1 MKCKHSSASEAG
13 SSKATNQDAY
23 LVDDRLGIH
32 LVCDG
37 MGGHRGGETAAQLAC
52 NTTLNYLRKHQ
63 EAILGFAAGTE
74 SKETLVDLVTSA
86 ILTANTE
93 IYRMAAAE
101 PSLAGMGTTLAML
114 LITGNLGIVAHVGS
128 SRVYLYRNDQLT
140 QLTKDHTLSQELID
154 RGLMTEA
161 KAAKWAYGRVLSR
174 ALGPMEAVVVNTLQL
189 DILPGDRFVLATDGI
204 TTALTADEIRAAL
217 ANSSQETAAE
227 QLVRASHAKN
237 HMDHSEDRSE
247 NDSDDATVIVAD
259 SLSDIS
265 ADINEEALQQAR
277 TWEVLQKTSSLQ
289 DMFLFRSLDPRSIM
303 QIVNNSVIM
312 YNDPSD
318 LLFNQGDV
326 EQNIYIILEG
336 DFEVL
341 VNDTVIAKLSR
352 GNHFGEMSWFSQEP
366 RSATVRCCSNSK
378 LLKVSALFLEGFIL
392 RSPEAGVL
400 ILRELARELSIRLR
414 ATNELSI
421 YQAN

>member
-1 MKCKHSSASEAG
+1 MKCKHSSASQAG

-37 MGGHRGGETAAQLAC
+37 MGCHRGGETAAQLAC

-63 EAILGFAAGTE
+63 ETILGFAAGTE
-74 SKETLVDLVTSA
+74 SKEPLVDLVTSA

-189 DILPGDRFVLATDGI
+189 DILPGDRFVLATDGV
-204 TTALTADEIRAAL
+204 TTALSADEIKAVL
-217 ANSSQETAAE
+217 ANSSEDSVA
-227 QLVRASHAKN
+227 QLLVQASHAN
-237 HMDHSEDRSE
+237 DHENRSE
-247 NDSDDATVIVAD
+247 NHSDDATVIVAD

-265 ADINEEALQQAR
+265 DEALQQAR

-303 QIVNNSVIM
+303 QIVSNSVIM

>member
-1 MKCKHSSASEAG
+1 MKCKHSSASQAG

-204 TTALTADEIRAAL
+204 TTALTADEIKAVL
-217 ANSSQETAAE
+217 ANSSQDTVA
-227 QLVRASHAKN
+227 QLLVQASHAN
-237 HMDHSEDRSE
+237 DHENRSE
-247 NDSDDATVIVAD
+247 NHSDDATVIVAD

-265 ADINEEALQQAR
+265 DEALQQAR

-303 QIVNNSVIM
+303 QIVSNSVIM

-400 ILRELARELSIRLR
+400 ILRELARELSMRLR
-414 ATNELSI
+414 ATNELILYS
-421 YQAN
+421 AN

>member
-1 MKCKHSSASEAG
+1 M
-13 SSKATNQDAY
+13 
-23 LVDDRLGIH
+23 
-32 LVCDG
+32 
-37 MGGHRGGETAAQLAC
+37 
-52 NTTLNYLRKHQ
+52 
-63 EAILGFAAGTE
+63 
-74 SKETLVDLVTSA
+74 
-86 ILTANTE
+86 
-93 IYRMAAAE
+93 
-101 PSLAGMGTTLAML
+101 
-114 LITGNLGIVAHVGS
+114 
-128 SRVYLYRNDQLT
+128 
-140 QLTKDHTLSQELID
+140 
-154 RGLMTEA
+154 
-161 KAAKWAYGRVLSR
+161 
-174 ALGPMEAVVVNTLQL
+174 
-189 DILPGDRFVLATDGI
+189 
-204 TTALTADEIRAAL
+204 
-217 ANSSQETAAE
+217 
-227 QLVRASHAKN
+227 
-237 HMDHSEDRSE
+237 
-247 NDSDDATVIVAD
+247 
-259 SLSDIS
+259 
-265 ADINEEALQQAR
+265 
-277 TWEVLQKTSSLQ
+277 LQKTSSLQ

-303 QIVNNSVIM
+303 QIVSNSVIM

>member
-1 MKCKHSSASEAG
+1 MKCKHSSASQAG

-23 LVDDRLGIH
+23 LVDDRLSIH

-86 ILTANTE
+86 ILTANSE

-189 DILPGDRFVLATDGI
+189 DILPGDRFVLATDGV
-204 TTALTADEIRAAL
+204 TTALTADEIKAVL
-217 ANSSQETAAE
+217 ANSSQDTVA
-227 QLVRASHAKN
+227 QLLVQASHAN
-237 HMDHSEDRSE
+237 DHENRSE
-247 NDSDDATVIVAD
+247 NHSDDATVIVAD

-265 ADINEEALQQAR
+265 DEALQQAR

-303 QIVNNSVIM
+303 QIVSNSVIM

-378 LLKVSALFLEGFIL
+378 LLKVSALFLESFIL

>member
-1 MKCKHSSASEAG
+1 MKCKHSSASQAG

-93 IYRMAAAE
+93 IYSMAAAE

-189 DILPGDRFVLATDGI
+189 DILPGDRFVLATDGV
-204 TTALTADEIRAAL
+204 TTALSADEIKAVL
-217 ANSSQETAAE
+217 ANSSEDSVA
-227 QLVRASHAKN
+227 QLLVQASHAN
-237 HMDHSEDRSE
+237 DHENRSE
-247 NDSDDATVIVAD
+247 NHSDDATVIVAD

-265 ADINEEALQQAR
+265 DEALQQAR

-303 QIVNNSVIM
+303 QIVSNSVIM

>member
-1 MKCKHSSASEAG
+1 MKCKHSSASQAG

-189 DILPGDRFVLATDGI
+189 DILPGDRFVLATDGV
-204 TTALTADEIRAAL
+204 TTALSADEIKAVL
-217 ANSSQETAAE
+217 ANSSQDTVA
-227 QLVRASHAKN
+227 QLLVQASHAN
-237 HMDHSEDRSE
+237 DHENRSE
-247 NDSDDATVIVAD
+247 NHSDDATVIVAD

-265 ADINEEALQQAR
+265 DEALQQAR

-303 QIVNNSVIM
+303 QIVSNSVIM

>member
-1 MKCKHSSASEAG
+1 MKCKHSSASQAG

-63 EAILGFAAGTE
+63 ETILGFAAGTE
-74 SKETLVDLVTSA
+74 SKEPLVDLVTSA

-204 TTALTADEIRAAL
+204 TTALTADEIKAVL
-217 ANSSQETAAE
+217 ANSSQDTVA
-227 QLVRASHAKN
+227 QLLVQASHAN
-237 HMDHSEDRSE
+237 DHENRSE
-247 NDSDDATVIVAD
+247 NHSDDATVIVAD

-265 ADINEEALQQAR
+265 DEALQQAR

-303 QIVNNSVIM
+303 QIVSNSVIM

-400 ILRELARELSIRLR
+400 ILRELARELSMRLR
-414 ATNELSI
+414 ATNELI
-421 YQAN
+421 LYRAN

>member
-1 MKCKHSSASEAG
+1 MKCKHSGASEAG

-63 EAILGFAAGTE
+63 ETILGFAAGTE
-74 SKETLVDLVTSA
+74 SKEPLVDLVTSA

-204 TTALTADEIRAAL
+204 TTALTADEIKAVL
-217 ANSSQETAAE
+217 ANSSQDTVA
-227 QLVRASHAKN
+227 QLLVQASHAN
-237 HMDHSEDRSE
+237 DHENRSE
-247 NDSDDATVIVAD
+247 NHSDDATVIVAD

-265 ADINEEALQQAR
+265 DEALQQAR

-303 QIVNNSVIM
+303 QIVSNSVIM

>member
-1 MKCKHSSASEAG
+1 MKCKHSSASQAG

-63 EAILGFAAGTE
+63 ETILGFAAGTE
-74 SKETLVDLVTSA
+74 SKEPLVDLVTSA

-189 DILPGDRFVLATDGI
+189 DILPGDRFVLATDGV
-204 TTALTADEIRAAL
+204 TTALSADEIKAVL
-217 ANSSQETAAE
+217 ANSSEDSVA
-227 QLVRASHAKN
+227 QLLVQASHAN
-237 HMDHSEDRSE
+237 DHENRSE
-247 NDSDDATVIVAD
+247 NHSDDATVIVAD

-265 ADINEEALQQAR
+265 DEALQQAR

-303 QIVNNSVIM
+303 QIVSNSVIM

-392 RSPEAGVL
+392 RSPEAGVQ

>member
-1 MKCKHSSASEAG
+1 MKCTHSSASQAG

-161 KAAKWAYGRVLSR
+161 KAAKWVYGRVLSR

-189 DILPGDRFVLATDGI
+189 DILPGDRFMLATDGV
-204 TTALTADEIRAAL
+204 TTALAEDKIRAAL
-217 ANSSQETAAE
+217 ANSSQDTVA
-227 QLVRASHAKN
+227 QLLVQASHAN
-237 HMDHSEDRSE
+237 DYQDNSE
-247 NDSDDATVIVAD
+247 NHSDDATVIVVN

-265 ADINEEALQQAR
+265 EEALQQAR

-289 DMFLFRSLDPRSIM
+289 DMFLFRSLDPQSIM
-303 QIVNNSVIM
+303 QIVSNSVIM
-312 YNDPSD
+312 YNGPSD

-366 RSATVRCCSNSK
+366 RSAAVRCCSNSK

-392 RSPEAGVL
+392 RSPEAGL
-400 ILRELARELSIRLR
+400 QILRELARELSMRLR
-414 ATNELSI
+414 ATNEISL
-421 YQAN
+421 YRAN

>member
-1 MKCKHSSASEAG
+1 MKCKHSSASQAG

-63 EAILGFAAGTE
+63 ETILGFAAGTE
-74 SKETLVDLVTSA
+74 SKEPLVDLVTSA

-204 TTALTADEIRAAL
+204 TTALTADEIKAVL
-217 ANSSQETAAE
+217 ANSSQDTVA
-227 QLVRASHAKN
+227 QLLVQASHAN
-237 HMDHSEDRSE
+237 DHENRSE
-247 NDSDDATVIVAD
+247 NHSDDATVIVAD

-265 ADINEEALQQAR
+265 DEALQQAR

-303 QIVNNSVIM
+303 QIVSNSVIM

>member
-1 MKCKHSSASEAG
+1 MKCKHSGASEAG

-63 EAILGFAAGTE
+63 ETILGFAAGTE
-74 SKETLVDLVTSA
+74 SKEPLVDLVTSA

-204 TTALTADEIRAAL
+204 TTALTADEIKAVL
-217 ANSSQETAAE
+217 ANSSEDSVA
-227 QLVRASHAKN
+227 QLLVQASHAN
-237 HMDHSEDRSE
+237 DHENRSE
-247 NDSDDATVIVAD
+247 NHSDDATVIVAD
-259 SLSDIS
+259 SISDIS
-265 ADINEEALQQAR
+265 DEALQQAR

-289 DMFLFRSLDPRSIM
+289 DMFLFRSLDSRSIM
-303 QIVNNSVIM
+303 QIVSNSVIM

-392 RSPEAGVL
+392 RSPEAGVQ

>member
-1 MKCKHSSASEAG
+1 MKCKHSSASQAG

-204 TTALTADEIRAAL
+204 TTALTADEIKAVL
-217 ANSSQETAAE
+217 ANSSQDTVA
-227 QLVRASHAKN
+227 QLLVQASHAN
-237 HMDHSEDRSE
+237 DHENRSE
-247 NDSDDATVIVAD
+247 NHSDDATVIVAD

-265 ADINEEALQQAR
+265 DEALQQAR

-303 QIVNNSVIM
+303 QIVSNSVIM

-341 VNDTVIAKLSR
+341 VNGTVIAKLSR

-400 ILRELARELSIRLR
+400 ILRELARELSMRLR
-414 ATNELSI
+414 ATNELILYS
-421 YQAN
+421 AN